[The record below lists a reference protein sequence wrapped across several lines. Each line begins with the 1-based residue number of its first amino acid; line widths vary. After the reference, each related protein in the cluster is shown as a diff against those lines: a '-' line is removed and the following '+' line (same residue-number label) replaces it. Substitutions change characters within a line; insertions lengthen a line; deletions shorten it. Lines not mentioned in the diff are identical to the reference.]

1 MLSSYVKSKRYGL
14 NVVLY
19 TETTL
24 DDYIVSG
31 ELDIIH
37 TKSEPKVEEFIELQ
51 NKMSSEYLISVR
63 LCCFE
68 SVEFEPIDE

>member
-37 TKSEPKVEEFIELQ
+37 AKSEPKVEEFIELQ